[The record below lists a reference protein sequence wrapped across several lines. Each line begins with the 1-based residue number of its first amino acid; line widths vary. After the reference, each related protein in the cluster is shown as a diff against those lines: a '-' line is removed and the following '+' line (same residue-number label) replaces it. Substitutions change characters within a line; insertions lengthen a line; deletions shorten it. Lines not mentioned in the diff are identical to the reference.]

1 MRDTLTSPTVNCEP
15 DQLYVASDLNL
26 QRCRGTQRIMAPHIN
41 TPGDAG
47 SDEKCLWLAL
57 RAAVLR
63 LAISSW
69 TAPPTPPAAR
79 FWRAS
84 GALVAHAEAFPSGPC
99 IRWSSQAQ
107 WAYSLARSTTRSL
120 NCSK

>member
-79 FWRAS
+79 FWRARGTCRS
-84 GALVAHAEAFPSGPC
+84 ISLRPLHPLVVAGTVGIFAGKVNHS
-99 IRWSSQAQ
+99 
-107 WAYSLARSTTRSL
+107 
-120 NCSK
+120 